1 MSIAIAATRQALAAT
16 YATQGTYFGLA
27 TGSPGTSAT
36 PSNEASGGS
45 YARVATT
52 WSAGTGGVENGSN
65 VTISANSG
73 TYTYAIL
80 CSASTGNNMV
90 DNATITSTVL
100 SSAGQIVLTPTFT
113 QS

>member
-1 MSIAIAATRQALAAT
+1 MAIAIAATRQALAAT

-27 TGSPGTSAT
+27 TGAPGTTST
-36 PSNEASGGS
+36 PANEASGGS

-52 WSAGTGGVENGSN
+52 WTAGSGGIENGSA
-65 VTISANSG
+65 VTINANAG

-80 CSASTGNNMV
+80 CSAATGATMV
-90 DNATITSTVL
+90 DNAAITSTVL
-100 SSAGQIVLTPTFT
+100 SAAGQIVLTPTYT